1 MFFNVNLKY
10 LITSVSNTIL
20 QYDICWYNIFQKEYL
35 QIYNENKAK
44 LDRQTRLKYVS
55 KANILQNQGVLMK
68 EPKSWLHFN

>member
-44 LDRQTRLKYVS
+44 LDRQTRLKYVCKS
-55 KANILQNQGVLMK
+55 NEKVNIYKTKAFL
-68 EPKSWLHFN
+68 